1 MEKGK
6 YKTEIKVLIIALS
19 ALVAIILIL
28 IAVIIKL
35 SLDNKNSHPPLSDD
49 NLAKECLE
57 GDNEQWMDC
66 LDDKASGYLEERDC
80 EKALKVYEDV
90 PPDWFDKY
98 TLADLYDEA
107 YSLSLSCDDLS
118 LREYWEKKFNNL
130 SKELEGMN

>member
-6 YKTEIKVLIIALS
+6 HKTEIKVLIIALS
-19 ALVAIILIL
+19 ALAAIILIL
-28 IAVIIKL
+28 IVVNIKL
-35 SLDNKNSHPPLSDD
+35 SLDDKNSHPPLSDD

-66 LDDKASGYLEERDC
+66 LDDKASGYLDERDC
-80 EKALKVYEDV
+80 EKALKVYEDI

-107 YSLSLSCDDLS
+107 YALSLSCDDLS
-118 LREYWEKKFNNL
+118 IQNYWKKKL
-130 SKELEGMN
+130 KEVSKDLEGRD